1 MESTTTYNNAFNT
14 IGIGDHQTSSE
25 HTFGSGD
32 KFIAGSN
39 TVQEK
44 GREKSDNMNIHSTL
58 LPYIVYSKN
67 MK

>member
-14 IGIGDHQTSSE
+14 IGIGDPQASSE
-25 HTFGSGD
+25 HTLGSGD
-32 KFIAGSN
+32 KFIAGKN
-39 TVQEK
+39 KVQEK
-44 GREKSDNMNIHSTL
+44 GREKPETMNIHSTL